1 MRSVACLLAL
11 CVVSALVLAQT
22 LSGPAWIGR
31 GPTNASQMTP
41 AQRPG
46 TGDRMWR
53 RAEIRV
59 VPLDLY
65 LANKV
70 ELDSLRARVAQ
81 AQRDAAKLEPA
92 EPAAREQLH
101 RQLQLLRALLNFAE
115 RQESN
120 AGKGPAA
127 LDVQRH
133 LNEIEGKVMCEAC
146 HSGMVARAASKQR

>member
-1 MRSVACLLAL
+1 MRTVAFLFSL
-11 CVVSALVLAQT
+11 CVVGALVLAQT
-22 LSGPAWIGR
+22 LSNPLIDR
-31 GPTNASQMTP
+31 GTPSQVIP
-41 AQRPG
+41 AQQGSVREP
-46 TGDRMWR
+46 MWR

-70 ELDSLRARVAQ
+70 ELDSLRARVDQAQ
-81 AQRDAAKLEPA
+81 ADVAKLEPPD
-92 EPAAREQLH
+92 PAARELLY
-101 RQLQLLRALLNFAE
+101 RQQQLLKTLLNLAQ

-120 AGKGPAA
+120 AGKGPTV

-146 HSGMVARAASKQR
+146 HTGVVARHVSAR

>member
-1 MRSVACLLAL
+1 MRSVAFLLAL
-11 CVVSALVLAQT
+11 CVVGALMLAQT
-22 LSGPAWIGR
+22 LSDPAWIDR
-31 GPTNASQMTP
+31 GTPQSSQMMP
-41 AQRPG
+41 AHQSD
-46 TGDRMWR
+46 TGERMWR

-70 ELDSLRARVAQ
+70 ELDSLRARVEQAQ
-81 AQRDAAKLEPA
+81 ADAAKLEAA

-101 RQLQLLRALLNFAE
+101 RQLQLLKALLNFAE

-146 HSGMVARAASKQR
+146 HSGMVARRASPR